1 MTMTMEKAQLNN
13 QSILASFSLVQEID
27 EQAAE
32 IISGGY
38 DRFTIK
44 NETEGNIYYYV
55 NATRTKR
62 EFAKPRTSSVWT
74 TASGGKIRFDTDE
87 RDDVI
92 NWKTYNLEDGKVYA
106 FRENKSTSDPF
117 DIELYAVG

>member
-1 MTMTMEKAQLNN
+1 MAITAEKALLNN
-13 QSILASFSLVQEID
+13 QSILQNFGLVQEID

-38 DRFTIK
+38 ERFTIK

-55 NATRTKR
+55 DGTRTKR
-62 EFAKPRTSSVWT
+62 EFAKPGTSSVWT
-74 TASGGKIRFDTDE
+74 TFGKGTIKFDTDE

-92 NWKTYNLEDGKVYA
+92 NWKEYNLDSGRVYA